1 MDVPFSD
8 FFVALIEIDCWE
20 SKSTIAPVFRVLLA
34 FRVVLVI
41 VPVGDFDFGYGY

>member
-1 MDVPFSD
+1 VDVPFSDFLSLVEVAMDVPFSD
-8 FFVALIEIDCWE
+8 FLSLVG
-20 SKSTIAPVFRVLLA
+20 VLLA